1 MGYEN
6 FFVANQDGH
15 NLCLY
20 KWTPKDKNNAAG
32 IVQIAHGM
40 AEWAGRYN
48 YFAEKLTEAGYI
60 VYAHDHRGHGK
71 TAKDAENIGFLG
83 EDGFNGMV
91 RDLRLVHNLINE
103 KHPDLPVILFGHS
116 MGSFLA
122 QSYICQYGNILKG
135 VILSGSNG
143 EHGSILNLGI
153 LIAKIQMM
161 LFGSKAKSKLLNSI
175 TFGLYNKPF
184 KPCRTPFGWLSR
196 DASEVDKYIGDP
208 YCGGIFTTSFFYDF
222 FKGLKT
228 LHDPYKLDQIPKS
241 LPILILSGSRDP
253 VSEFGNG
260 VARLAESYRKLGL
273 TDVTLKIYE
282 KARHELLNELNKDE
296 VIADIIHW
304 LKEKN

>member
-6 FFVANQDGH
+6 LFVANQDGH

-103 KHPDLPVILFGHS
+103 KHPRSASHS
-116 MGSFLA
+116 IWTQHGF
-122 QSYICQYGNILKG
+122 
-135 VILSGSNG
+135 VSGS
-143 EHGSILNLGI
+143 E
-153 LIAKIQMM
+153 
-161 LFGSKAKSKLLNSI
+161 
-175 TFGLYNKPF
+175 LYM
-184 KPCRTPFGWLSR
+184 
-196 DASEVDKYIGDP
+196 
-208 YCGGIFTTSFFYDF
+208 
-222 FKGLKT
+222 
-228 LHDPYKLDQIPKS
+228 
-241 LPILILSGSRDP
+241 PIWQH
-253 VSEFGNG
+253 
-260 VARLAESYRKLGL
+260 
-273 TDVTLKIYE
+273 T
-282 KARHELLNELNKDE
+282 
-296 VIADIIHW
+296 
-304 LKEKN
+304 